1 MYEWTYLCILFVLS
15 PSHYCVC
22 FGVYIYLI
30 FIYSYLFCFI
40 YLLTV
45 QIILGI
51 AREDSPSSPILSGS
65 LLADELVD
73 EVSEFCLTFESDS
86 TISEPDLSLVTENRD
101 SSFRNSRIVMDLG
114 RNGHVPTGF
123 VDDKRNGE
131 PAAGGDGRSEEDM
144 TEGRRV
150 SLDDLRT
157 SVIKDIDSSDVVV
170 TRAVVSLS

>member
-1 MYEWTYLCILFVLS
+1 
-15 PSHYCVC
+15 
-22 FGVYIYLI
+22 
-30 FIYSYLFCFI
+30 
-40 YLLTV
+40 
-45 QIILGI
+45 
-51 AREDSPSSPILSGS
+51 
-65 LLADELVD
+65 
-73 EVSEFCLTFESDS
+73 
-86 TISEPDLSLVTENRD
+86 
-101 SSFRNSRIVMDLG
+101 MDLG